1 MQSDDIQNLLDQLVV
16 ARADYLDNQGS
27 DDADEFYQIYFRAY
41 NAYWKLVDPSKM
53 KDQWN

>member
-1 MQSDDIQNLLDQLVV
+1 MKTQEDLRTDLSV

-41 NAYWKLVDPSKM
+41 NAYWKQVDPSKM
-53 KDQWN
+53 KETWN